1 MPRHPSKKSHT
12 QKGQATLEY
21 IFVLSFSVVTA
32 VFMARFLMGKLD
44 NKVLQLGGTI
54 EKQLK
59 TGRAPV
65 SIWKN

>member
-1 MPRHPSKKSHT
+1 MKRDD
-12 QKGQATLEY
+12 QGQATLEY
-21 IFVLSFSVVTA
+21 IFILSFAVGIAVV
-32 VFMARFLMGKLD
+32 MARVLMGQLD
-44 NKVLQLGGTI
+44 NKVLQLGGAL

>member
-1 MPRHPSKKSHT
+1 MKRSPSQT
-12 QKGQATLEY
+12 GQATLEY
-21 IFVLSFSVVTA
+21 IFVLSFAVVTA
-32 VFMARFLMGKLD
+32 VFMARFLMDRLD